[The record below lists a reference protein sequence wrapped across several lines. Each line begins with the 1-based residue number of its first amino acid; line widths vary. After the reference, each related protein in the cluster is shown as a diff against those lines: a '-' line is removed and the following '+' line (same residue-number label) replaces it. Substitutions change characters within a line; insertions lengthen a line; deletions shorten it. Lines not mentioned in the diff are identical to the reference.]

1 MVCFVLLLEQLNLKR
16 EIVESQD
23 EGDATMEK

>member
-1 MVCFVLLLEQLNLKR
+1 MVCFVLFVEQLNLKR

-23 EGDATMEK
+23 EGYATMEK